1 MRRAARTKGQ
11 RLAPLVQIILICA
24 VTYFGL
30 FAILYSGITPEQY
43 DIQVGA
49 PAPTQIKATKDIQD
63 TVTTEALR
71 EAAANAVEPSYKS
84 ADPSVVNDVLSDLEG
99 QFGTLRELRDT
110 TTAETARTMS
120 SSDLA
125 QINESSS
132 LTLTQDSLVTLCET
146 DSDTLERIFT
156 DAAED
161 VREVLISTLPEGQE
175 SAAVKSIRTELA
187 KSYSDQLTELVSEV
201 VRACLRPNMLID
213 EEITES
219 NRQKAR
225 DDVQTVWYVKDQ
237 VIVGEGEIVTQS
249 QYTMIA
255 ALGILDENTFD
266 VRLLSGIALLIALV
280 MVSTGFYLYQFSRTI
295 LTTPKQMT
303 LLCLIM
309 LLVIGLSMGFRLI
322 HSYLMPVSLGL
333 LLVVVLV
340 DSRLALFINLM
351 LSLLASVLAPAGS
364 GMFALMLMNALCAP
378 VIVSLYA
385 HKTLRTTTLL
395 AGVIIGIVNFLIT
408 LAVGMV
414 NSAEMYD
421 VLVNAGVAAGSG
433 IISAVLC
440 IGIQPL
446 LEWLFNLATS
456 SKLIELSNPNQPLLR
471 RLLLEASGTYHHSII
486 VANLAEAACSAI
498 GANGLL
504 ARVGAYYHDIGKLKR
519 PMYFKENQMGDN
531 PHDRT
536 DPRVSTAILTAHTR
550 DGAQMAQKARI
561 PEPVVE
567 IIRQHHG
574 DGPVLYFYDKAQKLY
589 GDQVDISAFRY
600 EGPRPQS
607 REAAVVMLA
616 DTIEA
621 ATRALPNPDPEKIDA
636 LIRKLVR
643 GKLNDGQ
650 LDSSSLTFN
659 DLDKICSA
667 FSTVLTGVF
676 HERIEY
682 PDINIPPRLDKPVV
696 PTAEEKSAEAAKA
709 GAPSADA
716 AKQPASPA
724 GQPTP
729 PVKPASAEPVKPTPA
744 ESPKV
749 SAGQPASPVNPTE
762 PSRSASD
769 QPANSA
775 APAPVKS
782 VSPAK
787 PDESSEAAKHAIGQA
802 SPKTDPPKPPVY
814 AGQAVAP
821 VREEDDQRGDAFD
834 D

>member
-1 MRRAARTKGQ
+1 MRRSARAKGQ
-11 RLAPLVQIILICA
+11 RLGPLVQIALICA
-24 VTYFGL
+24 ATYIGL
-30 FAILYSGITPEQY
+30 FAMLLSGITPEQY
-43 DIQVGA
+43 DIKIGM

-71 EAAANAVEPSYKS
+71 DAAANAVEPSYKS
-84 ADPSVVNDVLSDLEG
+84 ADPTVVNDVVTTLEL
-99 QFGTLRELRDT
+99 QFGTLRSLRESY
-110 TTAETARTMS
+110 TAEAARSLTDS
-120 SSDLA
+120 AL
-125 QINESSS
+125 QEINSLSE
-132 LTLTQDSLVTLCET
+132 LTLTRDHLATLAETSIETIDSIFKYTSTSVRQ
-146 DSDTLERIFT
+146 TLE
-156 DAAED
+156 
-161 VREVLISTLPEGQE
+161 STLPEGQE
-175 SAAVKSIRTELA
+175 NAALKSIRSDLTQR
-187 KSYSDQLTELVSEV
+187 YSAQLTSVVMEAVRVS
-201 VRACLRPNMLID
+201 LKPNMLVD
-213 EEITES
+213 EEITET

-225 DDVQTVWYVKDQ
+225 DEVQTVWYVKDQ
-237 VIVGEGEIVTQS
+237 VIVGEGEIVTEA

-255 ALGILDENTFD
+255 ALGILDENILD
-266 VRLLSGIALLIALV
+266 IRLCIGIALLIALV
-280 MVSTGFYLYQFSRTI
+280 MACTGFYLYQYNRAMLES
-295 LTTPKQMT
+295 PKQIS
-303 LLCLIM
+303 LLCLIVG
-309 LLVIGLSMGFRLI
+309 LVVALSMAFRMV

-333 LLVVVLV
+333 LLVVVLM

-351 LSLLASVLAPAGS
+351 LTLLVSILAPAGS
-364 GMFALMLMNALCAP
+364 GLFALLLMTSICGPLISNLF
-378 VIVSLYA
+378 S
-385 HKTLRTTTLL
+385 HKVVRTTVLV
-395 AGVIIGIVNFLIT
+395 AGVIIGAVNFMVT
-408 LAVGMV
+408 LSVGMI

-421 VLVNAGVAAGSG
+421 VLVNAGVSAAAG
-433 IISAVLC
+433 IISAVLA

-446 LEWLFNLATS
+446 MESVFNLATA
-456 SKLIELSNPNQPLLR
+456 SKLIELSNPNQPLMR

-486 VANLAEAACSAI
+486 VANLAEAACSAV

-574 DGPVLYFYDKAQKLY
+574 DTPVQFFYGKAQKLY

-607 REAAVVMLA
+607 REAAIVMLA

-682 PDINIPPRLDKPVV
+682 PDINIPDRFEKPAPLPVSEK
-696 PTAEEKSAEAAKA
+696 PAESAESGAAPSPEAAKPA
-709 GAPSADA
+709 EAEPVEAVKPAEPSLSANTDPQRPTVSPG
-716 AKQPASPA
+716 QPA
-724 GQPTP
+724 P
-729 PVKPASAEPVKPTPA
+729 PVKPELERPVVAPGAPVPPLQAEPAQKGASA
-744 ESPKV
+744 
-749 SAGQPASPVNPTE
+749 N
-762 PSRSASD
+762 D
-769 QPANSA
+769 
-775 APAPVKS
+775 
-782 VSPAK
+782 
-787 PDESSEAAKHAIGQA
+787 
-802 SPKTDPPKPPVY
+802 
-814 AGQAVAP
+814 
-821 VREEDDQRGDAFD
+821 
-834 D
+834 

>member
-11 RLAPLVQIILICA
+11 RLGPLVQIILICA
-24 VTYFGL
+24 VTYIGL
-30 FAILYSGITPEQY
+30 FAMLYTGVTPEQY

-71 EAAANAVEPSYKS
+71 DAAASAVEPSYKS
-84 ADPSVVNDVLSDLEG
+84 ADPAVVDGVLADLEALFE
-99 QFGTLRELRDT
+99 QLRSVRASY
-110 TTAETARTMS
+110 TADTARAA
-120 SSDLA
+120 SDEELGRLN
-125 QINESSS
+125 QSIPLS
-132 LTLTQDSLVTLCET
+132 LTQNALSTLCET
-146 DSDTLERIFT
+146 DGETLEGIFSA
-156 DAAED
+156 AAES
-161 VREVLISTLPEGQE
+161 VRKTLISTLPEGQE
-175 SAAVKSIRTELA
+175 AAAVKRIRNELA
-187 KSYSDQLTELVSEV
+187 QTYSAPLTELVSEA
-201 VRACLRPNMLID
+201 VRACLRPNMLVD
-213 EEITES
+213 EEITEG

-237 VIVGEGEIVTQS
+237 VIVGEGEIVTQA

-266 VRLLSGIALLIALV
+266 VRLFSGIVLLIALV
-280 MVSTGFYLYQFSRTI
+280 MVSTGFYLYLFHREI
-295 LTTPKQMT
+295 LRSPKQIM
-303 LLCLIM
+303 LLCLIA
-309 LLVIGLSMGFRLI
+309 LLVISLSMGARMI

-333 LLVVVLV
+333 LLIIVLM
-340 DSRLALFINLM
+340 DARLALFVNLM

-364 GMFALMLMNALCAP
+364 GMFALLLMSSICAP
-378 VIVSLYA
+378 VIISLYA
-385 HKTLRTTTLL
+385 RRTLRTTTLL
-395 AGVIIGIVNFLIT
+395 AGLIIGVVNFLIT
-408 LAVGMV
+408 LAVGMI

-421 VLVNAGVAAGSG
+421 VLINAGFAAGSG
-433 IISAVLC
+433 IICAVLC

-446 LEWLFNLATS
+446 LELLFNLATS

-486 VANLAEAACSAI
+486 VANLAEAACTAV

-561 PEPVVE
+561 PEPVVD

-600 EGPRPQS
+600 EGPRPQT
-607 REAAVVMLA
+607 REAAIVMLA

-650 LDSSSLTFN
+650 LDASNLTFN

-682 PDINIPPRLDKPVV
+682 PDINVPPRLDKPVT
-696 PTAEEKSAEAAKA
+696 PSAEDKAAESA
-709 GAPSADA
+709 RPDAAPQPSAVR
-716 AKQPASPA
+716 P
-724 GQPTP
+724 
-729 PVKPASAEPVKPTPA
+729 
-744 ESPKV
+744 
-749 SAGQPASPVNPTE
+749 
-762 PSRSASD
+762 
-769 QPANSA
+769 A
-775 APAPVKS
+775 APA
-782 VSPAK
+782 K
-787 PDESSEAAKHAIGQA
+787 PGASAAE
-802 SPKTDPPKPPVY
+802 PPKPAASQP
-814 AGQAVAP
+814 AAP
-821 VREEDDQRGDAFD
+821 VEPARNGEESSAAGSPAPSRPAEPSAPTPKAAPAEPERGASAPSEKAAIFTGQTVPPVRGEDDQRGAASND
-834 D
+834 